1 MSNFL
6 GEIQIYA
13 NESREVV
20 IAELSDFEDSSALT
34 ITNLKAECAT
44 NGSKWI
50 NYSKSTNSKITL
62 VIRVPSDVV
71 NETCT
76 FQFTV
81 NDNDSQLPIILTK
94 TVKIIVKAQKFE
106 GVKPVV
112 KDETPI
118 TIKVPAVEKS
128 IVTSA
133 GIMSITFD

>member
-1 MSNFL
+1 M
-6 GEIQIYA
+6 
-13 NESREVV
+13 
-20 IAELSDFEDSSALT
+20 
-34 ITNLKAECAT
+34 
-44 NGSKWI
+44 
-50 NYSKSTNSKITL
+50 
-62 VIRVPSDVV
+62 
-71 NETCT
+71 
-76 FQFTV
+76 TV
-81 NDNDSQLPIILTK
+81 TK